1 MDEKRAE
8 YLVERYADLLVR
20 IGYTWLRDR
29 DDAQDI
35 CQTVLIKLLERPRT
49 FPDFGQERAWVI
61 RLAVNECK
69 NWKKSAWFRN
79 RAPLE
84 EGADLMA
91 EPPEH
96 SEGSL
101 LEQVQALPPKYR
113 EVIFLRYYEE
123 YEVKEIAGLLGIPAP
138 LVSTRLKRAKEKLKD
153 MLGGIKYACGV

>member
-20 IGYTWLRDR
+20 IGYTWLGDR

-69 NWKKSAWFRN
+69 NWKKSAWFRH

-84 EGADLMA
+84 EGTDLTM
-91 EPPEH
+91 EPPDH
-96 SEGSL
+96 GEGSL

-113 EVIFLRYYEE
+113 EVIFLRYYEG
-123 YEVKEIAGLLGIPAP
+123 YEVREIAGLLGIPAP
-138 LVSTRLKRAKEKLKD
+138 LVSTRLKRAKEKLKEL
-153 MLGGIKYACGV
+153 LGGYEYA